1 MAASK
6 VQTYQN
12 HYMPLSLFF
21 YKLTIVPAFA
31 GIYFAVQSFR
41 HFSWDRVV
49 LGLAFVVLAFLP
61 YFTRRNDRKNQDRI
75 IRLEMQVRLARLMPK
90 KFQNKIESLS
100 LGQLIAL
107 RFAGDAELPKLTEKV
122 LKENIRRREE
132 IKRLI
137 KNWKPDHHRV

>member
-1 MAASK
+1 MSKNK

-21 YKLTIVPAFA
+21 YTLTGVPAFS
-31 GIYFAVQSFR
+31 GIYFTVQAVL

-49 LGLAFVVLAFLP
+49 LALAFAVIAFLP
-61 YFTRRNDRKNQDRI
+61 FYSRRNARKNQDRI
-75 IRLEMQVRLARLMPK
+75 IRLEMQVRLAKLLPK
-90 KFQNKIESLS
+90 KLSNQIESFS

-122 LKENIRRREE
+122 LKEGIRSREK
-132 IKRLI
+132 IKQLI
-137 KNWKPDHHRV
+137 KDWKADHLRV